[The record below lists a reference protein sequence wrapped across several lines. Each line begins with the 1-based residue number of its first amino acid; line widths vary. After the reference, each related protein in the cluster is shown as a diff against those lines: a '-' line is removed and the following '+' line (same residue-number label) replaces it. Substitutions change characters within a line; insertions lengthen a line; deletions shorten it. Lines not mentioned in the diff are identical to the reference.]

1 MIFFI
6 LRADGRPIQD
16 RDISSIPSIRR
27 NPVLADI
34 FDRLGFMERQGS
46 GLGKIREGYELLA
59 NFKTG
64 KEPVFASSP
73 SEFVVSFPN
82 LNFEIQKDGALNDNE
97 KNILSYLRLN
107 ERATQKQLSEEFCI
121 SRRTVQRIIKSLQDM
136 KLLVRAGS
144 KNHGYW
150 VVKCDE

>member
-1 MIFFI
+1 
-6 LRADGRPIQD
+6 
-16 RDISSIPSIRR
+16 
-27 NPVLADI
+27 
-34 FDRLGFMERQGS
+34 MERQGS

-82 LNFEIQKDGALNDNE
+82 LNFEIQKDGALNGALNDNE

-144 KNHGYW
+144 RNHGYW

>member
-1 MIFFI
+1 
-6 LRADGRPIQD
+6 
-16 RDISSIPSIRR
+16 
-27 NPVLADI
+27 
-34 FDRLGFMERQGS
+34 MERQGS

-144 KNHGYW
+144 RNHGYW